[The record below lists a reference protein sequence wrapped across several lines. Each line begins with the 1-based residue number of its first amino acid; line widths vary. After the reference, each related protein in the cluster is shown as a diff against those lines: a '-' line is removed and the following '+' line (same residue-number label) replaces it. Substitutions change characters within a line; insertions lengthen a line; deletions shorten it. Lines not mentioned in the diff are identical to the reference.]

1 MGVTASLAV
10 DGGALGAVPQV
21 STRLGHEASVA
32 MLRSADVT
40 DESGLITVRDAWGVR
55 PGLFVHPW
63 ESEDPK

>member
-1 MGVTASLAV
+1 
-10 DGGALGAVPQV
+10 
-21 STRLGHEASVA
+21 

-40 DESGLITVRDAWGVR
+40 NESGLITVRDAWGVR